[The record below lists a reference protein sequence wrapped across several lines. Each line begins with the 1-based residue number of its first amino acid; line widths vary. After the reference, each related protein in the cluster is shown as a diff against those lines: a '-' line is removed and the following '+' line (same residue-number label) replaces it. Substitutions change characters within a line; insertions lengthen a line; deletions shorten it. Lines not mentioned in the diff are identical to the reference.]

1 MSDPESFESAELF
14 AMALS
19 RCCCMPLM
27 FEELPI
33 SADSDG
39 CAAVSLDVDA
49 LAVSFLASVNKPR
62 ATYTDAICQHC
73 SIYKYI

>member
-1 MSDPESFESAELF
+1 
-14 AMALS
+14 
-19 RCCCMPLM
+19 MPLM